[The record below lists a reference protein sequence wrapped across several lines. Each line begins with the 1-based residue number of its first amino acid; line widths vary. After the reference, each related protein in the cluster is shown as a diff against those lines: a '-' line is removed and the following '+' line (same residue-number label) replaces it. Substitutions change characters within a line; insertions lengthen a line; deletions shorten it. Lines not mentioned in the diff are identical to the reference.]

1 MNKNKDI
8 FEELKNRCGCS
19 NISDLRTKYFRDAA
33 LHFLEKESFTR
44 HFPENLLR
52 KQRIMLNRKTGS
64 KTAAMLR
71 GITRSSCRK
80 LKNMF
85 MDCLKVGARNGQRK
99 N

>member
-44 HFPENLLR
+44 HFPE
-52 KQRIMLNRKTGS
+52 KSCCGS
-64 KTAAMLR
+64 EK
-71 GITRSSCRK
+71 
-80 LKNMF
+80 
-85 MDCLKVGARNGQRK
+85 DYVEQEDW
-99 N
+99 